1 MREYLKDPLL
11 WISILMAIFG
21 SVQSATGLLT
31 LFAEAYPIAFGIAM
45 TAISA
50 ITGSLTALKIAI
62 EKRGLNAQ
70 SGV

>member
-1 MREYLKDPLL
+1 MKNYLKDPLL

-21 SVQSATGLLT
+21 SIQSATGLLS
-31 LFAEAYPIAFGIAM
+31 LFAEAYPLAFGLCM

-50 ITGSLTALKIAI
+50 VTGVLTVLKLAI
-62 EKRGLNAQ
+62 EKSNLNVE